1 MDFPFSF
8 PSVIPFHN
16 PYPIA
21 TRYLFTVKISIGK
34 MLNSA
39 TFKAQKGRVATIE
52 TEKME
57 KPKIKTK
64 FLLNFKKGY
73 YVVVVC
79 LTHS

>member
-1 MDFPFSF
+1 
-8 PSVIPFHN
+8 
-16 PYPIA
+16 
-21 TRYLFTVKISIGK
+21 

-64 FLLNFKKGY
+64 FLLNFKKGH